1 MDKSPFNNS
10 YCEDSILETSVTNE
24 PFTPVKRKI
33 QDQDQD
39 GEGSLAPKVPRTPT
53 SSRRSYS
60 IEFKLSCVEETK
72 SLALRCVAR
81 KYGLGPTTLR
91 NI

>member
-1 MDKSPFNNS
+1 MKIQSWR
-10 YCEDSILETSVTNE
+10 LWLRTNE

-33 QDQDQD
+33 QDQD
-39 GEGSLAPKVPRTPT
+39 GEGSPAPKAPRTPT

-81 KYGLGPTTLR
+81 KYGLSPSK
-91 NI
+91 

>member
-1 MDKSPFNNS
+1 MDKSLFNNA

-33 QDQDQD
+33 QDQD
-39 GEGSLAPKVPRTPT
+39 GEGSPAPKVPRTPT

-60 IEFKLSCVEETK
+60 IEFNLSII
-72 SLALRCVAR
+72 
-81 KYGLGPTTLR
+81 GR
-91 NI
+91 NS